1 MRPVSSAESIVDIHV
16 EGGSQFLRKALV
28 ILLFLGIEAHV
39 LQHAARH
46 DNINI
51 KTLTLQYSYYDL
63 LFLGIEAES

>member
-39 LQHAARH
+39 LQNAALQDH
-46 DNINI
+46 DHRD
-51 KTLTLQYSYYDL
+51 TLVRYLNVSL
-63 LFLGIEAES
+63 EAES